1 METQQK
7 LNKIYIDMVLEK
19 YFNMR
24 EIISKKGRRLMILK
38 KKNLQIF
45 VKDFVLEYMKIVWQL
60 YTMCMG

>member
-24 EIISKKGRRLMILK
+24 EIVSKKGRRLMILK